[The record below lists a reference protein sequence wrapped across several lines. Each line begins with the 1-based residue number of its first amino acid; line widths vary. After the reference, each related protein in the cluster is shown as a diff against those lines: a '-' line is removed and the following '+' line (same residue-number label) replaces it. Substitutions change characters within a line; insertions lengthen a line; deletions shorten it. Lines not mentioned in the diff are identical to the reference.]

1 MASRSLEDWLDP
13 SRPASGTAAHA
24 TWMRDVRGAVQLGV
38 DAAIGITDVVEHL
51 HHTIGSVRAPLGK
64 PSRGTTRGITGFV
77 YRSVRAG
84 MRFVGKGIDAS
95 LAPFIETLPRIQD
108 HRTRDL
114 LVSILNGIHGDHLA
128 RTVNPLAIT
137 MTLRHDG
144 RMVDVASAHES
155 MTRLLGRAPKQRLV
169 ILIHGLCM
177 NDTQWRRDGY
187 SHGDRVASVIDGD
200 VLALRYNTGRH
211 IHQNGA
217 DLADRLDALI
227 TNWPDKP
234 PELVVIG
241 HSMGGLV
248 ARSALHLASARN
260 HGWVDQ
266 LKHLVFLG
274 APHHGAPLE
283 RGGFHVD
290 QILGLSPYSS
300 PFAALGQ
307 SRSAGIKDL
316 RHGTITN
323 IDREHAPL
331 PAGVSCYAIAGRLDP
346 VGHDR
351 ADQFIGDGLVPLDSA
366 LGQHADRERDL
377 GFPADR
383 QLVIPGIGH
392 LALLWHE
399 EVGAAIERWV
409 GGGGR

>member
-1 MASRSLEDWLDP
+1 MARKSLEDWLNPQRP
-13 SRPASGTAAHA
+13 SSGTAAHV
-24 TWMRDVRGAVQLGV
+24 TWMRDIRGAVQLGV

-51 HHTIGSVRAPLGK
+51 HHTIGSVRAPLGQ

-95 LAPFIETLPRIQD
+95 LAPFIEALPRIQD

-114 LVSILNGIHGDHLA
+114 LVAILNGIHGDHLA

-137 MTLRHDG
+137 MSLRHDG
-144 RMVDVASAHES
+144 RAVDVTSPHDS
-155 MTRLLGRAPKQRLV
+155 LTRLTGRAPKQRLV

-177 NDTQWRRDGY
+177 NDTQWRREGY
-187 SHGDRVASVIDGD
+187 SHGDRIAAAIDGD

-217 DLADRLDALI
+217 DLADRLEALV
-227 TNWPDKP
+227 TNWLGTP
-234 PELVVIG
+234 PELVLIG

-248 ARSALHLASARN
+248 ARSACHSASKRN
-260 HGWVDQ
+260 QGWVNQ

-274 APHHGAPLE
+274 SPHHGAPLE

-316 RHGTITN
+316 RYGRIT
-323 IDREHAPL
+323 DGDERVPL
-331 PAGVSCYAIAGRLDP
+331 PAEVPCYAIAGRLDP

-366 LGQHADRERDL
+366 LGQHADHEREL
-377 GFPADR
+377 GFPVAR
-383 QLVIPGIGH
+383 QAVLPGVGH

-399 EVGAAIERWV
+399 EVGAHIERWLT
-409 GGGGR
+409 GDSD